1 MDIQPSASTRWS
13 FDQSIYTNSL
23 TPSPERLDLM
33 SVSGIEPS
41 APLQVLETVLER
53 KKLPVRLKV
62 NEVQNQLFWHIYGEQ
77 RSEERIRG
85 SRPLGLGY
93 PIVVVGREEE
103 RRAMP
108 VLIWSLRLEPSLYR
122 VNEWELYYSPVDPC
136 RINPYLLDWM
146 SQEDIP
152 NARLSAPPHADKGAI
167 GLLLQQITA
176 DLGLE
181 SDHQSL
187 ALTPWPSSEEWT
199 EEEPDQLLWSG
210 VIGIFPHYEGLPPE
224 RQDMRLGEQ
233 PETGYP
239 YGLLPQTPEQAS
251 ALQTART
258 QRTSW
263 VEGISGTGKTHLL
276 TQTAGMALVNGQKC
290 LIVSPSANNLK
301 EIQDR
306 LAEVGIQR
314 LQYLIRNPE
323 TDTGMLLDFFR
334 AMGEGAYLPPEF
346 DTAQYNL
353 YLDRCERE
361 RKKLD
366 ERYAAVH
373 QKVFGQYNWTET
385 VGLFLESNRKIGKE
399 LLSMQLYTQD
409 FQFTFPEF
417 EMLNEAITQT
427 QPLFDQV
434 RTLNHPLSVLHP
446 DLFLEREK
454 DEGRVLIAD
463 RLEVFLAKA
472 VRLQRRYFAKVNQYG
487 ESLRKHYDQH
497 YQELN
502 ALLGAIREKMAEG
515 RNHFGQ
521 PFEETSERTLR
532 FYGFFSKKQKEILQA
547 RLQIEALYNQL
558 KQKFELF
565 GYFDFSFPPAGSKP
579 VGELHPN
586 VLAFEEA
593 LSKWQSKHSAIIQD
607 NVQRLSRK
615 TVHPRL
621 HMEDDI
627 EELEDDLEH
636 LLKELNETMLYAQPF
651 EHKMLTIPKRQRYLE
666 SVIEQLEETKR
677 DLGDYHNFYEWR
689 RNWLQLTP
697 PAQKLVRALIKVKPS
712 DWQAAFRSW
721 YLHHCLNLAHTPQLP
736 QTDDGLNT
744 FVLSFRELQPMLAPL
759 LAQQWDKRRL
769 EVMRRLKSNRKLYQ
783 LLSSRPDQEAEST
796 EQVREK
802 WRQGLA
808 PVSEVLPVLLV
819 GEAVLPY
826 LPQDGQHI
834 FDYVLVDEAHRL
846 NYSQLAMLQ
855 NLGKRLVVF
864 SDPNLEGLTAQDQ
877 WPPQWRA
884 QGIPS
889 THLSIIQRWRPA
901 NLHQLA
907 AARTLE
913 DILPQ
918 SFPIAFEQVEGRYDE
933 ENQMNSAEAESLIK
947 MLNRIQKTPQRTYPT
962 VGIVCMTKGQRSLIN
977 QLIFQIKKQDSAG
990 ADTLRQL
997 ERNGLGVYFL
1007 DELTGLHFDI
1017 LIFSGTWG
1025 AANTRGD
1032 LTSDLNLLDDPKH
1045 TAQLHLLM
1053 GRATQ
1058 SVYVL
1063 NSIPLTSLEQLSKSG
1078 DTSGKKYY
1086 AHYLLFLQ
1094 AAANHDRKKQ
1104 IQLIESIRAQQP
1116 PVEPPEAVFP
1126 QQIGLELGLYLR
1138 DQQLET
1144 NYEDTYR
1151 RFPLIVRSKEKDKRA
1166 IVVQPDGFFAST
1178 PATDYS
1184 WEYEQRKKLDEQG
1197 YSFLPAW
1204 SVKWWRETSL
1214 EAKRMAAT
1222 LLNLLE

>member
-1 MDIQPSASTRWS
+1 MDIQQPVSTRWS

-23 TPSPERLDLM
+23 APSPERLDLM
-33 SVSGIEPS
+33 SVAGIEPS

-77 RSEERIRG
+77 RSQDRIRG

-93 PIVVVGREEE
+93 PIVLAGRGEE
-103 RRAMP
+103 RSAMP
-108 VLIWSLRLEPSLYR
+108 VFIWSLRLEPSLYR
-122 VNEWELYYSPVDPC
+122 VNEWELYYSPADPC
-136 RINPYLLDWM
+136 RINPALLDWM
-146 SQEDIP
+146 SQNDLP
-152 NARLSAPPHADKGAI
+152 GSSLSIPPHPDKGAV
-167 GLLLQQITA
+167 GLLLRQITS

-181 SDHQSL
+181 SDNQSL
-187 ALTPWPSSEEWT
+187 ALTPWPSSNELAEEG
-199 EEEPDQLLWSG
+199 PDQLLWSG
-210 VIGIFPHYEGLPPE
+210 VIGIFARYEPSSPE
-224 RQDMRLGEQ
+224 EKNMLVEEL

-239 YGLLPQTPEQAS
+239 YGLLPQTPEQAG
-251 ALQTART
+251 ALRTART
-258 QRTSW
+258 QRASW

-276 TQTAGMALVNGQKC
+276 TQMAGMALVNGQKC
-290 LIVSPSANNLK
+290 LVVSPSASNLK

-306 LAEVGIQR
+306 LAERGLQR

-323 TDTGMLLDFFR
+323 TETGMLLDFFR

-373 QKVFGQYNWTET
+373 QQVFGEYNWTET
-385 VGLFLESNRKIGKE
+385 VGLFLASNRKIGKE

-417 EMLNEAITQT
+417 EILSEAITRS
-427 QPLFDQV
+427 QPLYDQV
-434 RTLNHPLSVLHP
+434 RTLNHPLGHLHP
-446 DLFLEREK
+446 GLFLDREK

-497 YQELN
+497 YRELN
-502 ALLGAIREKMAEG
+502 ALAGAIREKMAEG
-515 RNHFGQ
+515 KNQFGQ

-547 RLQIEALYNQL
+547 RQQIEGLYTQL

-565 GYFDFSFPPAGSKP
+565 GYFDFLFPAAGSKP
-579 VGELHPN
+579 VAELRPT
-586 VLAFEEA
+586 VVAFEES
-593 LSKWQSKHSAIIQD
+593 LDKWQHKHSAIIQD
-607 NVQRLSRK
+607 NIQRLSRK

-636 LLKELNETMLYAQPF
+636 LLNELNETMLFAQPF

-677 DLGDYHNFYEWR
+677 DLADYHNFYEWQ
-689 RNWLQLTP
+689 RNWLQLGP
-697 PAQKLVRALIKVKPS
+697 QAQKLVRALIKVKPA
-712 DWQAAFRSW
+712 DWKAAFRSW

-744 FVLSFRELQPMLAPL
+744 FVLSFRELQPLLTPL
-759 LAQQWDKRRL
+759 IAQQWDKRRL
-769 EVMRRLKSNRKLYQ
+769 EAMRRLKSNRKLYQ
-783 LLSSRPDQEAEST
+783 LLSSRPDQEVESP
-796 EQVREK
+796 EQVRAN
-802 WRQGLA
+802 WRRGLES
-808 PVSEVLPVLLV
+808 VSEVLPVLLI
-819 GEAVLPY
+819 GEAVLSY
-826 LPQDGQHI
+826 LPQDGQKI
-834 FDYVLVDEAHRL
+834 FDYILVDEAHQL

-855 NLGKRLVVF
+855 DLGQRLVVF
-864 SDPNLEGLTAQDQ
+864 SNPNLENLTGKDQ
-877 WPPQWRA
+877 WPQKWRE

-889 THLSIIQRWRPA
+889 TQLSIIQQWRPP
-901 NLHQLA
+901 NLRQLA
-907 AARTLE
+907 AAQALE
-913 DILPQ
+913 NILPQ
-918 SFPIAFEQVEGRYDE
+918 SFPIVFEQVEGRYDE
-933 ENQMNSAEAESLIK
+933 ESQMNSAEAESLIK
-947 MLNRIQKTPQRTYPT
+947 MLNRIEKTPQRTYPT
-962 VGIVCMTKGQRSLIN
+962 VGIVCMTKGQRSLVN

-997 ERNGLGVYFL
+997 ERNGLGVYFP
-1007 DELTGLHFDI
+1007 DELSGLHFDI

-1025 AANTRGD
+1025 VANTRGGLTRD
-1032 LTSDLNLLDDPKH
+1032 LDLLDDPRH
-1045 TAQLHLLM
+1045 VALLHLLM
-1053 GRATQ
+1053 GRATH

-1063 NSIPLTSLEQLSKSG
+1063 NSIPMARLEQLSKTG

-1086 AHYLLFLQ
+1086 AHYLLYLQ

-1104 IQLIESIRAQQP
+1104 IRLIESLRPEQRPAQ
-1116 PVEPPEAVFP
+1116 PPEAVFP
-1126 QQIGLELGLYLR
+1126 QQIGQELGLYLR

-1166 IVVQPDGFFAST
+1166 IVIQPDGFFAST
-1178 PATDYS
+1178 TATDYT
-1184 WEYEQRKKLDEQG
+1184 WEYEQRKQLDEQG